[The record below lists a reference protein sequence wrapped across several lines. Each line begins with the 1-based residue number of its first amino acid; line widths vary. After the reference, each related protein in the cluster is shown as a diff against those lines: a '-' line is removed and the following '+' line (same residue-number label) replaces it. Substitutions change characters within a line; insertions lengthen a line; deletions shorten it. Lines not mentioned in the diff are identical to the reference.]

1 MNTEH
6 QPTSSPGRSSV
17 KALWIPL
24 LGASVL
30 VLMLSLGLLWFVA
43 SAKRDVPLATD
54 LPGIPE
60 RINGHLV
67 DIEIGQA
74 LYMQSCASCHGKTG
88 EGMAMQGSPLVRSH
102 FLTQNTD
109 SQVVRFLQRGRN
121 ANDPASLTQ
130 RAMPAR
136 GGNPNLTDQDLADI
150 TAYLRAM
157 QHNARNTPTPTPGPA
172 PSSDQ
177 ANSAP

>member
-1 MNTEH
+1 MNTES
-6 QPTSSPGRSSV
+6 PPSPNPGRSSF
-17 KALWIPL
+17 KALWLPIIA
-24 LGASVL
+24 ASVL
-30 VLMLSLGLLWFVA
+30 VLFLSLALLWFV
-43 SAKRDVPLATD
+43 STAKRQTATLASD
-54 LPGIPE
+54 PPEIPE

-74 LYMQSCASCHGKTG
+74 LYMQSCASCHGKSG
-88 EGMAMQGSPLVRSH
+88 EGMAMQGSPLIRSH
-102 FLTQNTD
+102 FLTQNSD

-121 ANDPASLTQ
+121 ANDPATLMQ

-157 QHNARNTPTPTPGPA
+157 QLNARNQPDIAGSNP
-172 PSSDQ
+172 
-177 ANSAP
+177 

>member
-1 MNTEH
+1 MNTES
-6 QPTSSPGRSSV
+6 QPSSSTPPSSL
-17 KALWIPL
+17 KALWLPL
-24 LGASVL
+24 IGASVL
-30 VLMLSLGLLWFVA
+30 VLILSLGLLWFVA
-43 SAKRDVPLATD
+43 SAKRVEPVAAD
-54 LPGIPE
+54 LPGIPK

-88 EGMAMQGSPLVRSH
+88 EGMAMQGSPLIRSH

-109 SQVVRFLQRGRN
+109 SQVVRFLQRGRT
-121 ANDPASLTQ
+121 AEDPASLMQ

-150 TAYLRAM
+150 TAYLRAL
-157 QHNARNTPTPTPGPA
+157 QHNARNAPA
-172 PSSDQ
+172 PAPASDL
-177 ANSAP
+177 ANTTP